1 MIFLIKFF
9 KDQVICAN
17 THIHFIFILCVYQKR
32 NVADKD
38 AFRKYITAWS
48 VITGLKQWK
57 WNTSSHL
64 KPEDPADDYR
74 VLAIART
81 VYLQQEMELI
91 HSVTGIAQTQF
102 VEFISKA
109 RRTGGCGLGS
119 DGSADL
125 NPKSLCSKTTP
136 DGSVSK
142 GLNRRPC
149 SKEHV
154 FSRSDTDGP
163 SSQNKANWKNIKL
176 FYSFGLMWIQWW
188 SSYVRNYEILKIV
201 FIQFAFTPTELLK

>member
-1 MIFLIKFF
+1 MKRMPQLLLEDINRRLLLKIYKVKDHNMIFLIKFF
-9 KDQVICAN
+9 KEQVSRAN
-17 THIHFIFILCVYQKR
+17 THIHFIFILCVYQLCFFFLRNFKR
-32 NVADKD
+32 NAADKD
-38 AFRKYITAWS
+38 VLWKYVTAWS
-48 VITGLKQWK
+48 VITRLKQWK
-57 WNTSSHL
+57 WNMSSHL
-64 KPEDPADDYR
+64 KPEDPADDYG

-125 NPKSLCSKTTP
+125 NPKSLCSKTTTA
-136 DGSVSK
+136 GSASK

-149 SKEHV
+149 SKCFLQIRHW
-154 FSRSDTDGP
+154 RT
-163 SSQNKANWKNIKL
+163 L
-176 FYSFGLMWIQWW
+176 
-188 SSYVRNYEILKIV
+188 
-201 FIQFAFTPTELLK
+201 

>member
-1 MIFLIKFF
+1 M
-9 KDQVICAN
+9 
-17 THIHFIFILCVYQKR
+17 
-32 NVADKD
+32 
-38 AFRKYITAWS
+38 
-48 VITGLKQWK
+48 
-57 WNTSSHL
+57 SSHL
-64 KPEDPADDYR
+64 KPEDPVDDYG

-91 HSVTGIAQTQF
+91 HSVTGIAHTQF

-109 RRTGGCGLGS
+109 RRTGRCGPGS

-136 DGSVSK
+136 AGSASK
-142 GLNRRPC
+142 GLNCRLC

-163 SSQNKANWKNIKL
+163 SGQNKANWKNIKL
-176 FYSFGLMWIQWW
+176 FILLVWCGFSDDQVMW
-188 SSYVRNYEILKIV
+188 EICMK
-201 FIQFAFTPTELLK
+201 FWKFCS